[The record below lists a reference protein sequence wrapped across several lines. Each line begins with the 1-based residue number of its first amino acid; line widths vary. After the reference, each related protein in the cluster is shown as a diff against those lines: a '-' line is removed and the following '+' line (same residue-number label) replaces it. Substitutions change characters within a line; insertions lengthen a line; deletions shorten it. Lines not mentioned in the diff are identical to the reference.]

1 VDVDNIF
8 SSQAYSF
15 QQAIS
20 AFGKVVDDIQAN
32 YKTNKF
38 TDWPTVILSMLLH
51 STAISLFRL
60 LPKEASGDSLVLI
73 DRRSIATLIRNLVD
87 THDVID
93 LLCDPNQSPTDF
105 NLHRDIMGY
114 YLSGKLHAF
123 HGKANPT
130 SFFGRLDK
138 TQDSYWKRIA
148 NALPDKSQKNR
159 LKRGESLFYLTRKER
174 IAKCCGQNHE
184 FVEKVLADLSTY
196 VHSVP
201 PALWMKTSDAVF
213 ANDEKTRGMLTIW
226 LRITNFYYARAI
238 NIVLLAYRL
247 ESPSNELKNFIDMNR
262 ELFQP

>member
-15 QQAIS
+15 QQAIK
-20 AFGKVVDDIQAN
+20 AFGKIVDDIQGD
-32 YKTNKF
+32 YKATRF
-38 TDWPTVILSMLLH
+38 VDWPTVVLSMLLH
-51 STAISLFRL
+51 STAISLYRL
-60 LPKEASGDSLVLI
+60 LPKEVSDESAVLI
-73 DRRSIATLIRNLVD
+73 DRRSIATLVRNLVD

-93 LLCDPNQSPTDF
+93 LLCDPDQAPADF

-123 HGKANPT
+123 HGKADPA

-138 TQDSYWKRIA
+138 TQDWYWKRIA
-148 NALPDKSQKNR
+148 SALPDKGRKNR

-201 PALWMKTSDAVF
+201 PALWMQTPDAVF
-213 ANDEKTRGMLTIW
+213 ANDKKTRGVLTVW

-238 NIVLLAYRL
+238 GIVLLAYRQ
-247 ESPSNELKNFIDMNR
+247 ESSTDELRNFMDINKAV
-262 ELFQP
+262 FQT